1 VLLKRSKEMIH
12 FFFFLAVFFL
22 FDFLVAWGF
31 DLAFLAPLLFSPK
44 ADAQLDEYFLVDPLR
59 RMVI

>member
-1 VLLKRSKEMIH
+1 MIH